1 MLQIF
6 LGFDPIKKKERIKN
20 RGKPMRGTVQN
31 RETAIEEKKKEPGN
45 GKTRSMKDRKKKA
58 IQSIPFVDA
67 SEKG

>member
-1 MLQIF
+1 
-6 LGFDPIKKKERIKN
+6 
-20 RGKPMRGTVQN
+20 MRGTVQN
-31 RETAIEEKKKEPGN
+31 RETAIEEKKKERWN

>member
-1 MLQIF
+1 
-6 LGFDPIKKKERIKN
+6 
-20 RGKPMRGTVQN
+20 MRGTVQN